1 MENCD
6 MSIYNQPSK
15 STSGTKES
23 GFVAGKIQ
31 QNSSGDRVDN
41 KKDST
46 ANLLSVGNNE
56 KKLAASLL
64 IVLSFHHNLNT
75 IIIFLK
81 GHS

>member
-1 MENCD
+1 

-15 STSGTKES
+15 STSGTKET

-56 KKLAASLL
+56 KKLAAFP
-64 IVLSFHHNLNT
+64 IA
-75 IIIFLK
+75 
-81 GHS
+81 

>member
-1 MENCD
+1 

-56 KKLAASLL
+56 KKLASY
-64 IVLSFHHNLNT
+64 SF
-75 IIIFLK
+75 IISSQSQYYYNFR
-81 GHS
+81 